1 LSSEKYLPWIIKYR
15 PKHVNDVVNQ
25 EEAKQKL
32 IAWLKAWEEGKV
44 EKKAVLLHGPA
55 GCGKTSLVE
64 ALARTFKYQLF
75 EMNASDSRRKADIE
89 RIAKMASHTSG
100 LTGRKLIL
108 LDEVDGLDPHADEGG
123 VEALLGVIKNTRNPI
138 IMTANNPYR
147 EHLRPLREV
156 AEVIQMKRLSE
167 KDVVSV
173 LEKICKA
180 EDLTCDPA
188 ALKEIAK
195 RSEGDMRSAI
205 NDLEAAAALN
215 KKVTVDTVKATT
227 AYRNRVYAPWEA
239 LQKLFNATYIFQAK
253 EATTSTDL
261 SHDEFITWINEHIPT
276 YYETPEEIW
285 RAYEALSRA
294 DVYLGRII
302 KSQNWDL
309 LSYALEMM
317 GPGVAFARTA
327 YKYKWKPFKMP
338 ERIKLLAESRR
349 SREYREALAKI
360 LAARLLTSKA
370 IVMSDV
376 IPYLRVI
383 FTQNPAYA
391 AKIARGY
398 RLPEELVTW
407 LAGPR
412 AKEVLGYVKKPKK

>member
-1 LSSEKYLPWIIKYR
+1 MSSERYLPWVIKYR
-15 PKHVNDVVNQ
+15 PKHLNEVVNQ
-25 EEAKQKL
+25 EEVKQKL
-32 IAWLKAWEEGKV
+32 TAWLKAWEEGKV
-44 EKKAVLLHGPA
+44 EKKAILLHGPA

-64 ALARTFKYQLF
+64 ALAKTYKYQLF

-89 RIAKMASHTSG
+89 RIAKLASQTSG
-100 LTGRKLIL
+100 LMGRKIIL
-108 LDEVDGLDPHADEGG
+108 LDEVDGLDPRADEGG
-123 VEALLGVIKNTRNPI
+123 VEALLEVIKNTRNPI

-147 EHLRPLREV
+147 EHLRPLREI
-156 AEVIQMKRLSE
+156 AEVIQMKKLSE
-167 KDVVSV
+167 RDIITV
-173 LEKICKA
+173 LDKICRA
-180 EDLTCDPA
+180 ENLTCDPV
-188 ALKEIAK
+188 ALREIAK

-215 KKVTVDTVKATT
+215 KKVTIDTVKAVAT
-227 AYRNRVYAPWEA
+227 YRNRVYAPWEA
-239 LQKLFNATYIFQAK
+239 LQKLFNATYIFQAR

-276 YYETPEEIW
+276 YYETPEEVW

-294 DVYLGRII
+294 DVYLGRIV

-338 ERIKLLAESRR
+338 ERIKLLAETRK
-349 SREYREALAKI
+349 SREYREALAEI

-370 IVMSDV
+370 IVKNDV

-391 AKIARGY
+391 AKIAIGY
-398 RLPEELVTW
+398 KIPEELVKW
-407 LAGPR
+407 LAGQKAR
-412 AKEVLGYVKKPKK
+412 EVLGYMKKPKK

>member
-1 LSSEKYLPWIIKYR
+1 LSSERYLPWVIKYR
-15 PKHVNDVVNQ
+15 PKHLNEVVNQ
-25 EEAKQKL
+25 EEVKQKL
-32 IAWLKAWEEGKV
+32 TAWLKAWEEGKV
-44 EKKAVLLHGPA
+44 EKKAILLHGPA

-64 ALARTFKYQLF
+64 ALAKTYKYQLF

-89 RIAKMASHTSG
+89 RIAKLASQTSG
-100 LTGRKLIL
+100 LMGRKIIL
-108 LDEVDGLDPHADEGG
+108 LDEVDGLDPRADEGG
-123 VEALLGVIKNTRNPI
+123 VEALLEVIKNTRNPI

-147 EHLRPLREV
+147 EHLRPLREI
-156 AEVIQMKRLSE
+156 AEVIQMKKLSE
-167 KDVVSV
+167 RDIITV
-173 LEKICKA
+173 LDKICRA
-180 EDLTCDPA
+180 ENLTCDPV
-188 ALKEIAK
+188 ALREIAK

-215 KKVTVDTVKATT
+215 KKVTIDTVKAVAT
-227 AYRNRVYAPWEA
+227 YRNRVYAPWEA
-239 LQKLFNATYIFQAK
+239 LQKLFNATYIFQAR

-276 YYETPEEIW
+276 YYETPEEVW

-294 DVYLGRII
+294 DVYLGRIV

-338 ERIKLLAESRR
+338 ERIKLLAETRK
-349 SREYREALAKI
+349 SREYREALAEI

-370 IVMSDV
+370 IVKNDV

-391 AKIARGY
+391 AKIAIGY
-398 RLPEELVTW
+398 KIPEELVKW
-407 LAGPR
+407 LAGQKAR
-412 AKEVLGYVKKPKK
+412 EVLGYMKKPKK

>member
-1 LSSEKYLPWIIKYR
+1 LSSERYLPWVIKYR
-15 PKHVNDVVNQ
+15 PKHLNEVVNQ
-25 EEAKQKL
+25 EEVKQKL
-32 IAWLKAWEEGKV
+32 TAWLKAWEEGKV
-44 EKKAVLLHGPA
+44 EKKAILLHGPA

-64 ALARTFKYQLF
+64 ALAKTYKYQLF

-89 RIAKMASHTSG
+89 RIAKLASQTSG
-100 LTGRKLIL
+100 LMGRKIIL
-108 LDEVDGLDPHADEGG
+108 LDEVDGLDPRADEGG
-123 VEALLGVIKNTRNPI
+123 VEALLEVIKNTRNPI

-147 EHLRPLREV
+147 EHLRPLREI
-156 AEVIQMKRLSE
+156 AEVIQMKKLSE
-167 KDVVSV
+167 RDIITV
-173 LEKICKA
+173 LDKICRA
-180 EDLTCDPA
+180 ENLTCDPV
-188 ALKEIAK
+188 ALREIAK

-215 KKVTVDTVKATT
+215 KKVTIDTVKAVAT
-227 AYRNRVYAPWEA
+227 YRNRVYAPWEA
-239 LQKLFNATYIFQAK
+239 LQKLFNATYIFQAR

-276 YYETPEEIW
+276 YYETPEEVW

-294 DVYLGRII
+294 DVYLGRIV

-338 ERIKLLAESRR
+338 ERIKLLAETRK
-349 SREYREALAKI
+349 SREYREALAEI
-360 LAARLLTSKA
+360 LAARLITSKA
-370 IVMSDV
+370 IVKNDV

-391 AKIARGY
+391 AKIAIGY
-398 RLPEELVTW
+398 KIPEELVKW
-407 LAGPR
+407 LAGQKAR
-412 AKEVLGYVKKPKK
+412 EVLGYMKKPKK